1 MVEKLSAFLLKM
13 RKALAKSWIWG
24 TMNKDEKGG
33 CFMTIIEKL
42 NALRTLMKERN
53 LDVYM
58 IPTSDFHETEYVGEH
73 FKARAYMSG
82 FSGSQGTLVVTLD
95 DAALWTDGRYFIQAA
110 DQLKDTSITLMKQ
123 GEEGVPTIT
132 QYIYD
137 HVSMQGGVGFDGRVM
152 NTKMVKAIMTKLEE
166 KQVHIAYE
174 EDLVGMIWEDRP
186 ELPKREGFFL
196 NVEYSGKSTKDKL
209 NDLHAVMEKQGATHH
224 IITSI
229 DDIAWVTN
237 MRGWDIACYPV
248 VLAYLILTSS
258 KGVIFMDKGKLNDEL
273 IENFKEN
280 DIEIKDYNDIY
291 EYVKTISE
299 DAVVMLDSS
308 VVNYAIT
315 QNLNKGIKI
324 IDHVNP
330 SQLMKAK
337 KNEIELEN
345 NRKAHIKDAVA
356 MTKFM
361 YWLKTNIG
369 KEKMSEIIASDYLEK
384 LRKAQGALDLSF
396 NTISAYKEHAAMMHY
411 SATADSDV
419 ELKPE
424 GMLLVDSGGQYM
436 EGTTDITRTFVLGKI
451 SEEERYWFTTALR
464 SHIALAKAH
473 FLYGCRGMNLDIL
486 ARGPLW
492 EQGMD
497 YKCGTGHGV
506 GHLLNV
512 HEGPNGFRWKIV
524 PERKDSCVLEEG
536 MTQSNEPGVY
546 EEGKFGI
553 RHENEMVV
561 RTGEKNEYGQFMYF
575 ETITFVPFDLD
586 GLDESLLTQYDK
598 EWLNAYHKQV
608 FEKVSPYLSDEETAW
623 LRKATRAI

>member
-1 MVEKLSAFLLKM
+1 
-13 RKALAKSWIWG
+13 
-24 TMNKDEKGG
+24 
-33 CFMTIIEKL
+33 MTIIEKL

-110 DQLKDTSITLMKQ
+110 DQLKDTTITLMKQ

-166 KQVHIAYE
+166 KQVHIAYD

-209 NDLHAVMEKQGATHH
+209 NDLHAIMDKQGATHH
-224 IITSI
+224 IITSL

-237 MRGWDIACYPV
+237 MRGWDIARYPV

-273 IENFKEN
+273 IANFKEN

-315 QNLNKGIKI
+315 QNLNKNIKI

-330 SQLMKAK
+330 SQMMKAK

-411 SATADSDV
+411 SATPDSDV

-424 GMLLVDSGGQYM
+424 GMLLVDSGGQYI

-464 SHIALAKAH
+464 SHIALSKAH

-608 FEKVSPYLSDEETAW
+608 FETVSPYLSDEETAW